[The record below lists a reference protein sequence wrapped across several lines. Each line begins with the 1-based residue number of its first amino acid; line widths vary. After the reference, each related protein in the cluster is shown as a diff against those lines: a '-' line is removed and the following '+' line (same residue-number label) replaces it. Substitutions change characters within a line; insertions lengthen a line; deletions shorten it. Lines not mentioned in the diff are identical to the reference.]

1 MALLLLYYFLVRSI
15 NCYISI
21 AVSDI
26 YSSNNCQTLGRRSHG
41 AFYLCWCSA
50 LRTAQYF
57 TQAMHVLCCWVGP
70 AHLCHMTIVFSCFAL
85 GCQDLY
91 LEELE
96 SDWNP
101 EQELCQGETECLHCY
116 SKQRSAFRR
125 LRPGHIS
132 VHMSMPICAVWSS
145 QTNET
150 HLRFH
155 GHRCHCSPGAL
166 AAGTGRIGKDWA
178 GF

>member
-1 MALLLLYYFLVRSI
+1 MLVFCSEDCPVLHVGHACALLLSGPGPVRNGPFLFLS
-15 NCYISI
+15 
-21 AVSDI
+21 
-26 YSSNNCQTLGRRSHG
+26 RRN
-41 AFYLCWCSA
+41 
-50 LRTAQYF
+50 
-57 TQAMHVLCCWVGP
+57 
-70 AHLCHMTIVFSCFAL
+70 HLCHMTIVFSCFAL
-85 GCQDLY
+85 DCQDLY

-132 VHMSMPICAVWSS
+132 VHMNIPICAVWSS

-178 GF
+178 GFWRISKREVTHLPCALVFS

>member
-1 MALLLLYYFLVRSI
+1 MALLLLCYFLVRSI

-26 YSSNNCQTLGRRSHG
+26 YSSNNCQTLGCRSHG
-41 AFYLCWCSA
+41 ALLVLVFCSEDCPVLHVGHACA
-50 LRTAQYF
+50 L
-57 TQAMHVLCCWVGP
+57 LLSGP
-70 AHLCHMTIVFSCFAL
+70 GPVRNVPFLFLSRRNHLCHMTIVFSCFAL
-85 GCQDLY
+85 GCQVLY

-101 EQELCQGETECLHCY
+101 EQELCQRETECLHCY

-132 VHMSMPICAVWSS
+132 VHISMPVCAV
-145 QTNET
+145 
-150 HLRFH
+150 
-155 GHRCHCSPGAL
+155 
-166 AAGTGRIGKDWA
+166 
-178 GF
+178 